1 LVSISKIIIGIHGL
15 RNKPEEELLSDWWKR
30 SILDGLNLNGC
41 PVKDLKFELVY
52 WADCIYP
59 ESLSITE
66 KNRMSP
72 LFLGSP
78 YLPFSG

>member
-1 LVSISKIIIGIHGL
+1 MSKIVIGIHGL
-15 RNKPEEELLSDWWKR
+15 RNKPEEKLLSDWWKH
-30 SILDGLNLNGC
+30 SILEGLNLNSC
-41 PVKDLKFELVY
+41 SVKDFKFELVY
-52 WADCIYP
+52 WADSIYP
-59 ESLSITE
+59 EALRINE